1 MFRRTEGRRRAG
13 DARARLGRRAETQRR
28 VTNYVIPVL
37 MGLGGL
43 VFAQQFES
51 LTLRAGTLLIS
62 VALPLYAGGN
72 LIARYRTSQLERFV
86 MLSGVLMLIVGAG
99 ISFFGAPGDMAV
111 QLMEDPDIS
120 RASRVLGLGSLF
132 LGLFVVMFSV
142 MRTGED
148 SEEITERFLILAEH
162 ISDGFILSTGD
173 GVIRLVNQSFLEI
186 FGVSREMLVGKDVA
200 TLTERFDMAP
210 VRDHLRRRAQGIAS
224 EYEVRVQ
231 VGGKEKVLL
240 FNGAPITNRHGKHTA
255 TIATVRDITEQ
266 VALSRRVE
274 QYAQGLQRLVEEQ
287 TQRLRTSEERLRNLL
302 LSMNE
307 GFVTLDGKNRIQFV
321 NPRFASLLGMT
332 EELLLGVDIMEL
344 LETAGRPRL
353 LNLLESTQRA
363 EGGGARQEL
372 EFVDIYGKP
381 VPVVVAAAALPGAEN
396 AAKSGFSLVVTSIAE
411 IRKMQQKLLARAR
424 ELERANEEL
433 RLHDRAKDSFLSN
446 VSHELRTPLSTIQ
459 GYIELLKTGGVGELT
474 EAQLNVVR
482 IAERNGERLLALI
495 NQLLEYSRMQIKG
508 VTPVLSLVSPQAL
521 IGEAVAAVHPDALAK
536 NLVVETSAAGP
547 PAFVWVDRDKFS
559 QVLGILL
566 NNAVKFT
573 PGGGTISVTLQAQ
586 EGGGAAITVRDTGIG
601 IAPEHH
607 ARIFDR
613 FFQVD
618 SSKARKYE
626 GAGLG
631 LSIAKGIV
639 DAHGGLIRI
648 DSAPGKGSAF
658 TVTLPSAA
666 FPGEEGVQVAPA
678 LRDQRL
684 LVLSAREE
692 TALALA
698 CVRGVGK
705 VAWLPAGKESLRQ
718 LGATD
723 ADVILM
729 DEVADDVLGRTALA
743 ILRGQPATRE
753 KPVVVFTM
761 ESLFSAAPLREQ
773 FPRTEFINKPFSVA
787 ELGETVERL
796 VHGSDG
802 FDGAFDPL
810 AAYVKSDQKRCV
822 FVVDADPGMLEFV
835 SAGLRNRNIACMGM
849 VNHRQA
855 LEAVLDV
862 RPDVILLDADVPAEV
877 LRESVRALR
886 AEPMTENIPLYMMT
900 GTQSADVEGMGV
912 MGVIR
917 KPFTIGELNSIIQNV

>member
-1 MFRRTEGRRRAG
+1 MFRRNEGRRRAG
-13 DARARLGRRAETQRR
+13 DARARLGRRAEAQRR

-51 LTLRAGTLLIS
+51 LPLRAGTLLIS
-62 VALPLYAGGN
+62 IALPLYAGGN
-72 LIARYRTSQLERFV
+72 LIARYRTSQLERFI
-86 MLSGVLMLIVGAG
+86 MLSGILMLIVGAG
-99 ISFFGAPGDMAV
+99 ISFFTGPGDIPV
-111 QLMEDPDIS
+111 QLMQDPDIA

-148 SEEITERFLILAEH
+148 SEEITERFWILAEH
-162 ISDGFILSTGD
+162 ISDGFVLSTGD
-173 GVIRLVNQSFLEI
+173 GVIRLVNQSFLDI
-186 FGVSREMLVGKDVA
+186 FGVTREMLIGNNVT

-210 VRDHLRRRAQGIAS
+210 VRDHLRRRARGISS
-224 EYEVRVQ
+224 EYEVRIQ
-231 VGGKEKVLL
+231 VNGREKVLL

-287 TQRLRTSEERLRNLL
+287 TRRLRTSEERLRNLL

-307 GFVTLDGKNRIQFV
+307 GFVTVDGDNRIQFV

-332 EELLLGVDIMEL
+332 EELLLGVNIMEL
-344 LETAGRPRL
+344 VETAGRPRL
-353 LNLLESTQRA
+353 LNLLASTERA
-363 EGGGARQEL
+363 EGGARQEL

-381 VPVVVAAAALPGAEN
+381 VPVVVAAAVLPGGET
-396 AAKSGFSLVVTSIAE
+396 AADAGFSLVATSIAE

>member
-1 MFRRTEGRRRAG
+1 MFRRTEGKRRAG
-13 DARARLGRRAETQRR
+13 DARARLFRRTETQRR

-37 MGLGGL
+37 LGLGGL

-62 VALPLYAGGN
+62 IALPLYAGGN

-99 ISFFGAPGDMAV
+99 ISFFSAPGDMAV

-186 FGVSREMLVGKDVA
+186 FGVSRDMLVGKDVA

-274 QYAQGLQRLVEEQ
+274 QYAQRLQRLVEEQ
-287 TQRLRTSEERLRNLL
+287 TQRLRASEERLRDLL

-321 NPRFASLLGMT
+321 NPRFAFLLGMT

-344 LETAGRPRL
+344 VETAGRPRL
-353 LNLLESTQRA
+353 LNLLASTERA

-396 AAKSGFSLVVTSIAE
+396 AAESGFSLVVTSIAE
-411 IRKMQQKLLARAR
+411 IRKMQQKLVARAR

-508 VTPVLSLVSPQAL
+508 VTPVLSLVSSQAL
-521 IGEAVAAVHPDALAK
+521 VGEAVAAIHPDALAK
-536 NLVVETSAAGP
+536 NLAVETSVSGP
-547 PAFVWVDRDKFS
+547 PAFLWVDRDKFS

-573 PGGGTISVTLQAQ
+573 PGGGTISVTLQAL
-586 EGGGAAITVRDTGIG
+586 EGGGAAVTVRDTGIG
-601 IAPEHH
+601 IPPECHS
-607 ARIFDR
+607 RIFDR

-639 DAHGGLIRI
+639 EAHGGLIRVE
-648 DSAPGKGSAF
+648 SAPGRGSAF
-658 TVTLPSAA
+658 TVVLPSAA
-666 FPGEEGVQVAPA
+666 FPGADGAQGAPA
-678 LRDQRL
+678 LREKRL
-684 LVLSAREE
+684 LVVSGREE

-698 CVRGVGK
+698 SVPGVVGA
-705 VAWLPAGKESLRQ
+705 AWVSAGRESLRQ
-718 LGATD
+718 LDAAGAD
-723 ADVILM
+723 LVLV
-729 DEVADDVLGRTALA
+729 DEVADDVLARTALA

-773 FPRTEFINKPFSVA
+773 FARTEFINKPFSVA

-796 VHGSDG
+796 LHGAEGLDG
-802 FDGAFDPL
+802 TFDPL

-822 FVVDADPGMLEFV
+822 FVVDSDPGMLDYV
-835 SAGLRNRNIACMGM
+835 SVGLRNRNIACMGM
-849 VNHRQA
+849 VNHRQV
-855 LEAVLDV
+855 LEAVQDV
-862 RPDVILLDADVPAEV
+862 RPDVIFLDADVPGGAFKEAVRV
-877 LRESVRALR
+877 LRSD
-886 AEPMTENIPLYMMT
+886 PMTEGIPLYMMT
-900 GTQSADVEGMGV
+900 GALSGDVEGMDIT
-912 MGVIR
+912 GVIR
-917 KPFTIGELNSIIQNV
+917 KPFTIGEMSGIIQNT

>member
-1 MFRRTEGRRRAG
+1 MFRRTEGRRRPG
-13 DARARLGRRAETQRR
+13 DPGTRLGRRAETQRR

-37 MGLGGL
+37 LGLGGL
-43 VFAQQFES
+43 VFAQQFQS
-51 LTLRAGTLLIS
+51 LPLRAVTLLMSI
-62 VALPLYAGGN
+62 ALPLYAGGN
-72 LIARYRTSQLERFV
+72 LIARYRTSQFERFV
-86 MLSGVLMLIVGAG
+86 MLSGVLLLILGAG
-99 ISFFGAPGDMAV
+99 ISFLSGPGDMAV
-111 QLMEDPDIS
+111 QLIADPDVS
-120 RASRVLGLGSLF
+120 QASRVIGLGSLF

-162 ISDGFILSTGD
+162 ITDGFILSTGD
-173 GVIRLVNQSFLEI
+173 GVIRLVNQSFLDI
-186 FGVSREMLVGKDVA
+186 FDVSREMLIGKDV
-200 TLTERFDMAP
+200 TMLTERFDMAP
-210 VRDHLRRRAQGIAS
+210 VRDHLRRRARGIAS
-224 EYEVRVQ
+224 EYEVRIQ
-231 VGGKEKVLL
+231 VNGREKVLL
-240 FNGAPITNRHGKHTA
+240 FNGAPIANRHGKHTA

-287 TQRLRTSEERLRNLL
+287 TERLRTSEERLRNLL

-307 GFVTLDGKNRIQFV
+307 GFVTLDESNRIQFV
-321 NPRFASLLGMT
+321 NPRFAALLHMT

-344 LETAGRPRL
+344 VETAGRPRL
-353 LNLLESTQRA
+353 LNLLASTGTT

-381 VPVVVAAAALPGAEN
+381 VPVVVAAAVLPGGET
-396 AAKSGFSLVVTSIAE
+396 AADAGFSLVVTSIAE
-411 IRKMQQKLLARAR
+411 IRKMQQKLVARAR

-474 EAQLNVVR
+474 EAQLNVIR
-482 IAERNGERLLALI
+482 ITERNGERLLALI

-508 VTPVLSLVSPQAL
+508 VTPVLSLVSAKAL

-536 NLVVETSAAGP
+536 DIAVETAADGP
-547 PAFVWVDRDKFS
+547 PGFLWVDRDKFS

-573 PGGGTISVTLQAQ
+573 PGGGTITVTLQPQ
-586 EGGGAAITVRDTGIG
+586 EGGGAAVTVRDTGIG
-601 IAPEHH
+601 IAPEFHS
-607 ARIFDR
+607 RIFDR

-639 DAHGGLIRI
+639 DAHGGTIRI
-648 DSAPGKGSAF
+648 DSAPGEGSAF
-658 TVTLPSAA
+658 TVVLPSAA
-666 FPGEEGVQVAPA
+666 FPGVEGAQAPPV
-678 LRDQRL
+678 LRDRRL
-684 LVLSAREE
+684 LVVSSREE
-692 TALALA
+692 AALALA
-698 CVRGVGK
+698 CIQGTRG
-705 VAWLPAGKESLRQ
+705 VAWLPAGRDSLRQ
-718 LGATD
+718 VDAAD
-723 ADVILM
+723 ADIILV
-729 DEVADDVLGRTALA
+729 DEVADDVLAKTTLA

-761 ESLFSAAPLREQ
+761 ESLLSAAPLREQ
-773 FPRTEFINKPFSVA
+773 WPLTEFLNKPFSVA

-796 VHGSDG
+796 LHGADG
-802 FDGAFDPL
+802 FGGVFDPL
-810 AAYVKSDQKRCV
+810 AAYVKADQKRCV

-855 LEAVLDV
+855 LEAVREV
-862 RPDVILLDADVPAEV
+862 RPDVILLDADVPPEI
-877 LRESVRALR
+877 LREAVRALR
-886 AEPMTENIPLYMMT
+886 ADPMTENIPVYIMT
-900 GTQSADVEGMGV
+900 GTRSADVAGMDV

>member
-1 MFRRTEGRRRAG
+1 MFRRSDGKRRAAEAG
-13 DARARLGRRAETQRR
+13 ARLGRRTETQRR

-37 MGLGGL
+37 LGLGGL

-62 VALPLYAGGN
+62 IALPLYAGGN
-72 LIARYRTSQLERFV
+72 LIARYRTSQLERFI

-99 ISFFGAPGDMAV
+99 ISFFSAPGDMAV

-148 SEEITERFLILAEH
+148 SEEITERFWILAEH

-173 GVIRLVNQSFLEI
+173 GVIRLVNQSFLDI
-186 FGVSREMLVGKDVA
+186 FGVTREMLVGSNV
-200 TLTERFDMAP
+200 TMLTERFDMAP
-210 VRDHLRRRAQGIAS
+210 VRDHLRRRARGISS

-231 VGGKEKVLL
+231 VDGREKVLL

-307 GFVTLDGKNRIQFV
+307 GFVTVDGDNRIQFV

-332 EELLLGVDIMEL
+332 EGLLLGVDIMEL
-344 LETAGRPRL
+344 VETAGRPRL
-353 LNLLESTQRA
+353 LHLLASTERA

-381 VPVVVAAAALPGAEN
+381 VPVVVAAAALPGGET
-396 AAKSGFSLVVTSIAE
+396 AADAGFSLVVTSIAE
-411 IRKMQQKLLARAR
+411 IRKMQQKLVARAR

-459 GYIELLKTGGVGELT
+459 GYVELLKTGGVGELT

-521 IGEAVAAVHPDALAK
+521 IGEAVAAVHPDARAK
-536 NLVVETSAAGP
+536 NLAVETSAAGP
-547 PAFVWVDRDKFS
+547 PAFLWVDRDKFS

-601 IAPEHH
+601 IPPEYH

-639 DAHGGLIRI
+639 EAHGGLIRI
-648 DSAPGKGSAF
+648 ESSAGQGSAF
-658 TVTLPSAA
+658 TVVLPSAA
-666 FPGEEGVQVAPA
+666 FPGEEGAQAAPA
-678 LRDQRL
+678 LRDRRF
-684 LVLSAREE
+684 LVFSSREE
-692 TALALA
+692 TASALA
-698 CVRGVGK
+698 CIRGTGMVS
-705 VAWLPAGKESLRQ
+705 WLPAGKESMRQ

-723 ADVILM
+723 ADIIFV
-729 DEVADDVLGRTALA
+729 DEVADDVLGRTTLA

-761 ESLFSAAPLREQ
+761 ESLLSAAPLREQ
-773 FPRTEFINKPFSVA
+773 WPRTEFINKPFSVA

-796 VHGSDG
+796 LHGAEGLDG
-802 FDGAFDPL
+802 GFDPL

-849 VNHRQA
+849 ANHRQA
-855 LEAVLDV
+855 LEAVRDV
-862 RPDVILLDADVPAEV
+862 RPDVILLDADVPVEV
-877 LRESVRALR
+877 LRESVRALQ

-912 MGVIR
+912 MGVIQ
-917 KPFTIGELNSIIQNV
+917 KPFTIGELNSIVQNV